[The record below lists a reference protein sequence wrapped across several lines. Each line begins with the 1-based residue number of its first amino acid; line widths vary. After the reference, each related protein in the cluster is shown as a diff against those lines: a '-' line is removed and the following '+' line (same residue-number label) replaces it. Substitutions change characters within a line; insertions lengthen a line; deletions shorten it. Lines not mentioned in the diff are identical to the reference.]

1 MKSASTDRQETTF
14 IGCSNS
20 WSSHPLVQELE
31 KYAPRFQLVRDDGAG
46 LNRKLEQG
54 EVAMAFCPS
63 ISLVRHADFEMALP
77 VGVAVESGSSLALWG
92 LSNHN
97 MHLKNVIDAR
107 VEALREVFR
116 WAQLHKTENLKQAMT
131 VLHQGLAN
139 LPVPRLENLPTMRLN
154 ASASSWNVL
163 ARVLYRLIFGAE
175 AYDLLVRI
183 ASSSGTGTNWN
194 GGGEDGPNL
203 DLRIENE
210 ALQKRCSFRH
220 YYDLGELWRTITGL
234 PFVANVLQKNK
245 RNTANCRSSLSEVL
259 ELAQMRMQIEPCNY
273 LPDIL
278 PRNCQ
283 QQSIDLCSM
292 WKGVHYR
299 LGSEDLRG
307 LLVFLALSKPVEKK
321 SGEDDAFTLKM
332 LRWQQREGFMNGQLA

>member
-1 MKSASTDRQETTF
+1 MKSASTDRQDPTF

-46 LNRKLEQG
+46 LNKKLEQG

-77 VGVAVESGSSLALWG
+77 VGVAVEGGSALALWG
-92 LSNHN
+92 LSNHH

-107 VEALREVFR
+107 IDALRDVFR
-116 WAQLHKTENLKQAMT
+116 WAQFHKTENLKQAMT
-131 VLHQGLAN
+131 VLQQGLAG
-139 LPVPRLENLPTMRLN
+139 LPVPRLETLPTMRLTP
-154 ASASSWNVL
+154 SASSWNVL
-163 ARVLYRLIFGAE
+163 ARVLYRLIFGSE
-175 AYDLLVRI
+175 AYDSLQRLCNG
-183 ASSSGTGTNWN
+183 SGHNWT
-194 GGGEDGPNL
+194 GGGEDGPSL

-220 YYDLGELWRTITGL
+220 YYDLGEMWRSITGL
-234 PFVANVLQKNK
+234 PFVANVLQKNR
-245 RNTANCRSSLSEVL
+245 RNAANCRSSLAEVL
-259 ELAQMRMQIEPCNY
+259 ELAQMRMQVEPCNY

-299 LGSEDLRG
+299 LSGEDLRG
-307 LLVFLALSKPVEKK
+307 LLVFLSLAKPIEKK
-321 SGEDDAFTLKM
+321 AVEDESFTLKM
-332 LRWQQREGFMNGQLA
+332 LRWQQREGFMSGQLA

>member
-1 MKSASTDRQETTF
+1 MKSSSTDRQESTC

-20 WSSHPLVQELE
+20 WSSHPLVLELE

-46 LNRKLEQG
+46 LNRKLETG

-77 VGVAVESGSSLALWG
+77 VGIAVEGGSSLALWG
-92 LSNHN
+92 LSNHH
-97 MHLKNVIDAR
+97 MHLKNIIDAR
-107 VEALREVFR
+107 IESLREVFR
-116 WAQLHKTENLKQAMT
+116 WAQLHKTDNLKQAMT
-131 VLHQGLAN
+131 VLNQGLQG
-139 LPVPRLENLPTMRLN
+139 LPLPRLDSLPTMKL
-154 ASASSWNVL
+154 ATSASSWNSL
-163 ARVLYRLIFGAE
+163 ARVLYRLIFGNE
-175 AYDLLVRI
+175 AYESLLRQ
-183 ASSSGTGTNWN
+183 ANSSHLNWN
-194 GGGEDGPNL
+194 AGGEDGPSL

-220 YYDLGELWRTITGL
+220 YYDLGEMWRTITGL

-245 RNTANCRSSLSEVL
+245 RNAANCRTSLAEVF
-259 ELAQMRMQIEPCNY
+259 ELAQMRMQVEPCNY

-299 LGSEDLRG
+299 LGGDDLRG
-307 LLVFLALSKPVEKK
+307 LLVFLTLAKPIEKK
-321 SGEDDAFTLKM
+321 CVEDEAFTLKM
-332 LRWQQREGFMNGQLA
+332 LRWQQREGFMGGQLA